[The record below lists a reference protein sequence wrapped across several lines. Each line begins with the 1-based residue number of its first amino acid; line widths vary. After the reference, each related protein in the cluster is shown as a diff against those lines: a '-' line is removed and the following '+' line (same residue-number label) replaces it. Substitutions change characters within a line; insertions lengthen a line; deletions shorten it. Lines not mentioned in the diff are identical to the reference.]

1 MIKKL
6 LGTVVLGMLLS
17 GNAFAYHSN
26 YSNCFTQKISEKKFK
41 KYERNSFEEMNNFQM
56 EENYVSMSDYGIIN
70 GYPVKAF
77 KEISFINAYPNYLIV
92 VREDENGSV
101 NSIKREYNFTESS
114 KDYLFYKTANSIQHF
129 GSLVIHK
136 AENIIELK
144 ETLLSGEKFSIF
156 LKCKKEP
163 IAHKINKKKTNK
175 SSDLQIYYLIL
186 LGIISLIN
194 FGGIVYLIKRKK

>member
-6 LGTVVLGMLLS
+6 LGTVVLGMLLC

-41 KYERNSFEEMNNFQM
+41 KYERNSFEEMNNFSM
-56 EENYVSMSDYGIIN
+56 DENYASMKGYGIIN
-70 GYPVKAF
+70 TYPVKTF
-77 KEISFINAYPNYLIV
+77 KEISFINSYPDYLIV
-92 VREDENGSV
+92 VTEDENGSV
-101 NSIKREYNFTESS
+101 NSMKSGYEITESS
-114 KDYLFYKTANSIQHF
+114 KDYLFYKAEKRSGHY

-144 ETLLSGEKFSIF
+144 ESLLSGEKFSIF

-163 IAHKINKKKTNK
+163 IAHKKNKKKTNK
-175 SSDLQIYYLIL
+175 SSDPQIYYLIL